1 MGYQKTKL
9 HDQDFKVIKKN
20 EAILKMFN
28 QWLIVKQEGK
38 SIAAYLKENNFNKI
52 AIYGMSYA
60 GERLLDDLKGTDI
73 EVAYAVDQNADRMFA
88 EVEMITKEEIAHQQ
102 EVDAV
107 IVTAIYF
114 FDDIEDKIVVGLGVV
129 PDAGFLRKALFHQI
143 QNSHS
148 STTGDIGILNVPPNL
163 LFFFPQGKPFTF
175 PLGRAV
181 CGFQL

>member
-1 MGYQKTKL
+1 MEGFQMKKGALSVLSALAGAAIGAGTLGYQKTKL
-9 HDQDFKVIKKN
+9 HNMDFKVIKKN

-38 SIAAYLKENNFNKI
+38 SIAAYLKENNFKKI

-60 GERLLDDLKGTDI
+60 GERLLDDLKGTDM

-88 EVEMITKEEIAHQQ
+88 EVDVITKEEIAHQQ

-114 FDDIEDKIVVGLGVV
+114 FDEIEEELSEIVDCPIVSLEDIIYEL
-129 PDAGFLRKALFHQI
+129 
-143 QNSHS
+143 
-148 STTGDIGILNVPPNL
+148 
-163 LFFFPQGKPFTF
+163 
-175 PLGRAV
+175 
-181 CGFQL
+181 